1 MAILRIEDDNELA
14 GCSYWLKDTEAGD
27 GVDFCDAPSTS
38 VAMPRGD
45 WKGALPRCS
54 EHLDLNRRYWIVMDF
69 RRAHRVQ
76 SQMAAIEL
84 LEDHAYWAG
93 GDPLSGLV
101 GDGETFS
108 RAAQFLAAR
117 LANILPE
124 RPGIVS

>member
-1 MAILRIEDDNELA
+1 MAILRMEDDSEIA
-14 GCSYWLKDTEAGD
+14 GCSYWLGDREAGD
-27 GVDFCDAPSTS
+27 GLDFCDAPSTS
-38 VAMPRGD
+38 VALPRGD

-54 EHLDLNRRYWIVMDF
+54 EHLDLNRKYWIVMDF

-101 GDGETFS
+101 GDSETFL
-108 RAAQFLAAR
+108 RAAQFLVAR
-117 LANILPE
+117 LGNILPAE
-124 RPGIVS
+124 PVMGS